1 MPLKLVPNDET
12 SLTEGEKQVFNRLKK
27 LYQTEVEEVYLYLTP
42 RVNGLEPDFLLID
55 PLRGVVVIETKD
67 WSFEY
72 LKTINP
78 KEVFAIDGKKY
89 HNPAFRTNQ
98 YFNVVKSLFST
109 DLTLLDA
116 ELELTFN
123 LYAYVLFTSIKSE
136 HIKEKSFFNQYP
148 TQSIYADELRFL
160 TIESL
165 FPKGEKPLTPLQVIV
180 IRGIIFPE
188 IQLQIEAHDEIAQ
201 IIKTLDIE
209 QELFAKRVPIG
220 HYLISGV
227 PGSGKTVVLIA
238 RAIHLLKKY
247 PKWKIAIVTYNKSLT
262 KKINSRLEVLNSN
275 LYLTDIDLSKIEVT
289 TFHKFALKVS
299 GLKVPRKATKSFWEE
314 ELAQKALEIVK
325 PTYDAILVDE
335 YQDFRNSWL
344 KVCIAALK
352 KHKDF
357 KEEEQVNLFLAG
369 DRLQSIYNPKAINWS
384 RDIGLNMAGR
394 SKIFKQSYRAGK
406 EHLEFSLKYLMTDS
420 SLKSEVER
428 FYEGSDSIASQ
439 TDEKESLF
447 FIEGQFE
454 TVITRISTLL
464 NEGYDF
470 SDILILVNT
479 WNEAKR
485 FYGYLPP
492 YIKEKSKVLKDVEE
506 GIMNITTYHSSKGFE
521 NKIAILLNVDTI
533 HEKKLLYVGTTRASE
548 KLYLHSSSFKRGV
561 GEVLQKLA

>member
-1 MPLKLVPNDET
+1 MPLKLVPNDEA
-12 SLTEGEKQVFNRLKK
+12 SLTEGEKQVLNRLKK
-27 LYQTEVEEVYLYLTP
+27 LYHSQEKEVYLYLTP
-42 RVNGLEPDFLLID
+42 RVGGLEPDFLLID

-78 KEVFAIDGKKY
+78 KEVLAIDGKKY
-89 HNPAFRTNQ
+89 YNPAFRTNQ

-109 DLTLLDA
+109 DLTLLDDA
-116 ELELTFN
+116 LELTFN
-123 LYAYVLFTSIKSE
+123 LYSYVLFTSIKSE
-136 HIKEKSFFNQYP
+136 NIKEKTLFNQYP
-148 TQSIYADELRFL
+148 TEAIYLDELRYL
-160 TIESL
+160 TIDRL
-165 FPKGEKPLTPLQVIV
+165 FVKGEKALSNLQVAV

-247 PKWKIAIVTYNKSLT
+247 PNWKIAIITYNKSLT
-262 KKINSRLEVLNSN
+262 KKISSRLEVLNSS
-275 LYLTDIDLSKIEVT
+275 LYLNDIDLSKIEVT
-289 TFHKFALKVS
+289 TFHKFALKISKVKVPS
-299 GLKVPRKATKSFWEE
+299 KARQDFWEDELAKKALKV
-314 ELAQKALEIVK
+314 VK
-325 PTYDAILVDE
+325 PIYDAILVDE

-344 KVCIAALK
+344 KVCIASLK
-352 KHKDF
+352 KHRDF
-357 KEEEQVNLFLAG
+357 KDEEQVNLFLAG

-384 RDIGLNMAGR
+384 KDIGLSMSGR

-428 FYEGSDSIASQ
+428 FYEGSDTIGSETNEQ
-439 TDEKESLF
+439 NSLF

-454 TVITRISTLL
+454 SVINRIGTLL

-479 WNEAKR
+479 WKEAKR

-492 YIKEKSKVLKDVEE
+492 YIKERAKVLKDVEE
-506 GIMNITTYHSSKGFE
+506 GLMNITTYHSAKGLE

-548 KLYLHSSSFKRGV
+548 KLYLHSSSFLRGV
-561 GEVLQKLA
+561 GEELMQLV